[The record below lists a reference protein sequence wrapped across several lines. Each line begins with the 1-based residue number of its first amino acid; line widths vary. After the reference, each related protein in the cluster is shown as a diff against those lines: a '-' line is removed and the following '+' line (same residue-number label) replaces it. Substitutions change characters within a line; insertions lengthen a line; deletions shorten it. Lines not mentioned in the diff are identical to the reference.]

1 MVRREQALA
10 TLPSVLESL
19 SSSSDRLRARLQELH
34 GEAVAHAGS
43 SLSGLQELRATREAL
58 MAERRD
64 GGALLTTHQ
73 LAGELQALQRV
84 LDSSGAVASDLLPAV
99 SKLES
104 VARRTYG
111 VDASAAHCV
120 LMTALVDAVRRN
132 EVHPVSATAVRQ
144 LRSVI
149 AAADAAVGRT
159 WTAFLARSGAETLF
173 HSARALT
180 LAPPGEGADGLGL
193 DEERA
198 RLVEARALL
207 NLADCVDQ
215 LLMLSRAPTGGGHT
229 GGGGGGSAPPLA
241 HRCSMQF
248 RAACTARLS
257 SALQV
262 AIRLATHGANA
273 PDEASVLDALAEAT
287 DKSAKAMRSLG
298 SVFGLVPL
306 QPPDAPAPTAAA
318 GGAATEAAPAGTPH
332 DAAVA
337 LSQELAESADALLAL
352 LAMVLPTPEAGRP
365 ARLRAVATGISEL
378 LKRQLASAGVLV
390 GAAESARGRR
400 ALAML
405 GEGGERLAAAVL
417 AQSQRAAAL

>member
-1 MVRREQALA
+1 MARQEEALA

-111 VDASAAHCV
+111 VDASAHSV

-159 WTAFLARSGAETLF
+159 WTAFLASGAETLF

-207 NLADCVDQ
+207 NIADCVDQ
-215 LLMLSRAPTGGGHT
+215 LLMLSRAPTGGGYT
-229 GGGGGGSAPPLA
+229 GGGGGGSALPLA

-352 LAMVLPTPEAGRP
+352 LAMVPPNPEAGRP

-417 AQSQRAAAL
+417 AQSQRAAA

>member
-1 MVRREQALA
+1 MADRDGAAHEQALA
-10 TLPSVLESL
+10 NLPSILESL
-19 SSSSDRLRARLQELH
+19 SSSSDRLRAKLQELH

-111 VDASAAHCV
+111 VDAAAAHSV

-149 AAADAAVGRT
+149 TAADAAVGRT
-159 WTAFLARSGAETLF
+159 WTAFLASGAETLF

-180 LAPPGEGADGLGL
+180 LAPPGEGAEGLGL
-193 DEERA
+193 DDERA

-207 NLADCVDQ
+207 NIADCVDQ
-215 LLMLSRAPTGGGHT
+215 LLMLSRAPT

-248 RAACTARLS
+248 RSACTARLS

-262 AIRLATHGANA
+262 AIRLAAHGASA

-337 LSQELAESADALLAL
+337 LSQELAEGADALLAL
-352 LAMVLPTPEAGRP
+352 LAIVPPTPEAGRP

-417 AQSQRAAAL
+417 AQSQCAASQ

>member
-1 MVRREQALA
+1 MVRQEQALA

-159 WTAFLARSGAETLF
+159 WTAFLASGAETLF

-337 LSQELAESADALLAL
+337 LSQELAESADGLLAL
-352 LAMVLPTPEAGRP
+352 LAMVPPTPEAGRP

>member
-1 MVRREQALA
+1 MARQEQALA

-111 VDASAAHCV
+111 VDAHSV

-149 AAADAAVGRT
+149 VAADAAVGRT
-159 WTAFLARSGAETLF
+159 WTAFLASGAETLF

-207 NLADCVDQ
+207 NIADCVDQ
-215 LLMLSRAPTGGGHT
+215 LLMLSRAPTGGGYT
-229 GGGGGGSAPPLA
+229 GGGGGGSAQPLA

-287 DKSAKAMRSLG
+287 DKSSKAMRSLG

-352 LAMVLPTPEAGRP
+352 LAMVPPNPEAGRP

-417 AQSQRAAAL
+417 AQSQRAAA

>member
-1 MVRREQALA
+1 M
-10 TLPSVLESL
+10 
-19 SSSSDRLRARLQELH
+19 
-34 GEAVAHAGS
+34 
-43 SLSGLQELRATREAL
+43 
-58 MAERRD
+58 
-64 GGALLTTHQ
+64 
-73 LAGELQALQRV
+73 

-111 VDASAAHCV
+111 VDASAHSV

-159 WTAFLARSGAETLF
+159 WTAFLASGAETLF

-215 LLMLSRAPTGGGHT
+215 LLMLSRAPTGGG
-229 GGGGGGSAPPLA
+229 GGGSAPPLA

-248 RAACTARLS
+248 REACTARLS

-352 LAMVLPTPEAGRP
+352 LAMVPPAPEAGRP

-417 AQSQRAAAL
+417 AQSRQSQRAAAL